1 MKRLDSKETN
11 NEERNIK
18 GASII
23 IVLILLFVV
32 AVLSAITFVIE
43 INFGKKAGT
52 IAMIAVAAVLTAYLY
67 RKEIGDFF
75 RGRK

>member
-1 MKRLDSKETN
+1 MKRIDNKEVN
-11 NEERNIK
+11 NDERNIK

-23 IVLILLFVV
+23 IILILLFVV

-43 INFGKKAGT
+43 INFGKMAGT
-52 IAMIAVAAVLTAYLY
+52 IAMIVVAVIIAAYLY

>member
-1 MKRLDSKETN
+1 MKRIDNKEVN
-11 NEERNIK
+11 NDERNIK

-23 IVLILLFVV
+23 IILILLFVV

-43 INFGKKAGT
+43 VNFGKMAGT
-52 IAMIAVAAVLTAYLY
+52 IAMIIVAVIIAAYLY